1 MSKNSG
7 TVFYFRVEDP
17 GYPRN
22 ARIRGYLARR
32 RWDVRVHRR
41 AARTRR
47 FRALRDA
54 RAAFRGARTA
64 DVVVVSE
71 ISIPFVPVAW
81 LAARMFRTP
90 LAVDGFVSKYETDVE
105 DGGRHDPK
113 SFGARYRAFIDRF
126 AVRKPDVYFV
136 DTRVRRAQILRRYPD
151 AHVLSLPVGAPA
163 WARARAWKP
172 VEDGMLRVLF
182 YGSFLPLHGVPV
194 IVRSLVFAPSVRL
207 TLVGTEDHPGGTEDM
222 RMLARELGV
231 EERTRF
237 LPTVPQEEL
246 ADIIAAHDVVLGLF
260 GGSAKAGSVIA
271 NKVWQGLACGRVV
284 VTRESSALDELAP
297 LAAGQLRTVPPGD
310 SAALAASLEKIAD
323 SVGSLPWHEWSKT
336 AERLERYVDSEFA
349 ALDTALTDRRAG
361 WSVRPRIGL
370 R

>member
-1 MSKNSG
+1 MAHDSG
-7 TVFYFRVEDP
+7 TVFYFRVDDP

-22 ARIRGYLARR
+22 ARIRRYLGRD

-41 AARTRR
+41 APRTRR
-47 FRALRDA
+47 FRALSDA
-54 RAAFRGARTA
+54 RAAFRGARAA

-81 LAARMFRTP
+81 LAARMFRTS

-105 DGGRHDPK
+105 DGGRHDPR

-126 AVRKPDVYFV
+126 AVRRPDVYFV
-136 DTRVRRAQILRRYPD
+136 DTRVRRSQILRRFPD
-151 AHVLSLPVGAPA
+151 ANVLSLPVGAPD
-163 WARARAWKP
+163 WATAQPWEPA
-172 VEDGMLRVLF
+172 EDGMLRVLF

-207 TLVGTEDHPGGTEDM
+207 TLVGTEDHAGGTEDM

-231 EERTRF
+231 EDRTRF

-260 GGSAKAGSVIA
+260 GGSAKAGGVIA

-284 VTRESSALDELAP
+284 VTRESAALAELSP
-297 LAAGQLRTVPPGD
+297 LVGEQLCTVPPGD
-310 SAALAASLEKIAD
+310 SAAIAACLEDLAGRIGTLPWREWHETAARLEK
-323 SVGSLPWHEWSKT
+323 
-336 AERLERYVDSEFA
+336 YVDEEFA
-349 ALDTALTDRRAG
+349 ALSAALAPAAPRRFA
-361 WSVRPRIGL
+361 
-370 R
+370 